1 MATEKPQT
9 VAPSITEFDD
19 HAIRAVVAQ
28 AIEAQ
33 NDPESLL
40 ALHHADAVIVN
51 FGGRRVLGREAF
63 GEAMRA
69 ALATPLAAVTTEVEV
84 RDIRP
89 TTPSVAIVSA
99 IKTVHDGRP
108 NQDGSPLP
116 ASAGAL
122 TYVVVRGDDGWQI
135 ALAQTTPILA

>member
-69 ALATPLAAVTTEVEV
+69 AL
-84 RDIRP
+84 